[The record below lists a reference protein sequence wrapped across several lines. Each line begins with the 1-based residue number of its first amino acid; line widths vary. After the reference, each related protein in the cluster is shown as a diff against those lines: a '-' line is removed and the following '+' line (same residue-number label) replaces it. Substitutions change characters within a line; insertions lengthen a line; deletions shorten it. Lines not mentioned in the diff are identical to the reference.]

1 MSNIHFQMKLISDEL
16 WDTMFFCTGN
26 RPISSKTKESRTLS
40 FDTGFKV
47 LIKSFRSISV
57 NGDMCK
63 SIPEAKFVI
72 MKELLV

>member
-1 MSNIHFQMKLISDEL
+1 MKIISDEL
-16 WDTMFFCTGN
+16 WDTMFFCTGS
-26 RPISSKTKESRTLS
+26 RPTTSKTKESRTLS
-40 FDTGFKV
+40 FDSGFKV

-57 NGDMCK
+57 NGDVCR